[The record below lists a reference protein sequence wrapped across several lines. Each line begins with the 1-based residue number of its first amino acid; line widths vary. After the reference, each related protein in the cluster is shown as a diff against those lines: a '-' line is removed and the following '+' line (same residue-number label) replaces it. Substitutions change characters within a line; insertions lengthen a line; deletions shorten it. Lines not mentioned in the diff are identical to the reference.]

1 MGPCLGLFVTVQEMQ
16 CLQRTSILLAEACTM
31 VVDTSLFSGHEHACG
46 SGVEIHGIQIA
57 TEAVY
62 DV

>member
-1 MGPCLGLFVTVQEMQ
+1 
-16 CLQRTSILLAEACTM
+16 M
-31 VVDTSLFSGHEHACG
+31 VVDTSLFSGHEHAYG
-46 SGVEIHGIQIA
+46 SGVEIHRIQIA